1 MSWGSFSFSPTA
13 LRSLRVD
20 EDLLERQMCMKRF
33 TTPRFNNYLQKM
45 EARERAG
52 PRPPPAATPPQ
63 VCHDLVV
70 HNALFTG
77 DLEAIQRL
85 FPKGS
90 SVDLIVESR
99 GGDMRWVSREVGLW
113 SLTYEQ
119 ELTTPLHIAAGR
131 GFAECL
137 RHLLQRGAD
146 VELSPAGTT
155 ALHEACENGHTECVK
170 LLLSYGANAN
180 AVSEDGLMPL
190 HVCTSPESLQCAKH
204 LLQFGATV
212 NGRSLEEDNTPLHV
226 AARHGLVGHTDLY
239 LRYGAALDRRNDEGN
254 TPLNAACAQPQ
265 AAEDLGRYG
274 DVCRMLLSAGA
285 DVHTGDQ
292 DNQLPLHMACKN
304 VNPRAV
310 QLLLEHGA
318 SVNTMCYSGDA
329 PMHNVLKAVAYKTE
343 HQPEHIVRALLNH
356 GSIRVWPGAL
366 PQVLKY
372 CCSSPRT
379 MEALL
384 NAYDRLKITDT
395 WVENVPPDVFQKHQ
409 DFYESL
415 FSLANA
421 PRSLQHL
428 ARCKIRLVLGAQVPS
443 AVPKLGLPTF
453 IQNYLLLEFRD
464 YVH

>member
-1 MSWGSFSFSPTA
+1 MSSKVQWRKPKQIRNDVIATA
-13 LRSLRVD
+13 KATGPPLQFWNA
-20 EDLLERQMCMKRF
+20 LLVGDHLTLITIMDDPDGCHIINSIYDTSNIEEWKDY
-33 TTPRFNNYLQKM
+33 RFNY
-45 EARERAG
+45 
-52 PRPPPAATPPQ
+52 
-63 VCHDLVV
+63 
-70 HNALFTG
+70 
-77 DLEAIQRL
+77 
-85 FPKGS
+85 
-90 SVDLIVESR
+90 R
-99 GGDMRWVSREVGLW
+99 GLRLW